1 MRPRLYLRHD
11 RCICIGF
18 IPQDHRDELA
28 GSLIF
33 FPVLALLLIIQNA
46 QVAFISRFADAM
58 FFYGT
63 QHGTARLV
71 AMRAVV
77 ESAIGREFEYFR
89 EVMCDFRTFHFDR
102 TKTFDTRSVNQVTT
116 IQQRNHL
123 RKGGSMHSL
132 VMVFGDI
139 AGTEIDT
146 WDQFID
152 NS

>member
-1 MRPRLYLRHD
+1 
-11 RCICIGF
+11 
-18 IPQDHRDELA
+18 
-28 GSLIF
+28 
-33 FPVLALLLIIQNA
+33 
-46 QVAFISRFADAM
+46 
-58 FFYGT
+58 
-63 QHGTARLV
+63 
-71 AMRAVV
+71 MRAVV